1 MNKISLNLKY
11 LVVFALILGF
21 SSVAQSKRKR
31 KTKKPQLMVSIKAAV
46 QRSDKDQDRIKDQMN
61 SEADQRIE
69 SWQAREMEAIQIKHS
84 GTSSLEPVDLG
95 DPDFSMEDLG
105 EDTSGLNRLRTD
117 IEEEPTDINFDEELR
132 EVSSMKD

>member
-1 MNKISLNLKY
+1 
-11 LVVFALILGF
+11 
-21 SSVAQSKRKR
+21 
-31 KTKKPQLMVSIKAAV
+31 MVSIKAAV
-46 QRSDKDQDRIKDQMN
+46 KKSDSDQNRIKDKMN
-61 SEADQRIE
+61 SEANQRIE

-105 EDTSGLNRLRTD
+105 EDNSGLIRLRTDTD
-117 IEEEPTDINFDEELR
+117 IEEESTDINFDEELR